1 MAGLLPYF
9 LTGANAKVKVNGLTM
24 AFCTDLNYTIVVNR
38 APAKVLGM
46 YEPSSIEPLGYM
58 VTGSFTV
65 IRYMKDTP
73 SVIKGAG
80 GKAPN
85 GVNER
90 GNGVGA
96 WFDGRITNE
105 MQASESL
112 DPSTFQFASGFDI
125 EVYQKTAGRQMDAA
139 KIRDCHITRASF
151 TLNKRSIATQTFEFM
166 ALYADEDSFRAD
178 FSGQG
183 QQFA

>member
-1 MAGLLPYF
+1 MLPYF
-9 LTGANAKVKVNGLTM
+9 LTGANAKVKVNGMTL
-24 AFCTDLNYTIVVNR
+24 AFCADLNYSVTINR
-38 APAKVLGM
+38 APTKVLGM

-65 IRYMKDTP
+65 IRYMKDAK
-73 SVIKGAG
+73 SVIEAAG
-80 GKAPN
+80 GKVPN
-85 GVNER
+85 GVSDR
-90 GNGVGA
+90 GNGIGA
-96 WFDGRITNE
+96 IFDGRTTNE
-105 MQASESL
+105 TQASESL
-112 DPSTFQFASGFDI
+112 DPSTYQFASGFDI
-125 EVYQKTAGRQMDAA
+125 EVYQKTAGRLLDVA

-151 TLNKRSIATQTFEFM
+151 SVNKRNIATETFEFM